1 MLDMLESQVITRIK
15 TQFSKKLKEKY
26 KNINFTTE
34 NKVDALPRF
43 PTVYIHEMPGAETGA
58 DLQGDAI
65 NAVWSSFQIEVT
77 ANTKMNEAKEVMDEV
92 VKIMKTMRFQVTYM
106 PEFQNTDSVYRRVA
120 RFRRIIGA
128 DDVL

>member
-15 TQFSKKLKEKY
+15 TQFSKKLKDRYPNLK
-26 KNINFTTE
+26 FT
-34 NKVDALPRF
+34 NSDRAD
-43 PTVYIHEMPGAETGA
+43 TVPK
-58 DLQGDAI
+58 
-65 NAVWSSFQIEVT
+65 FQIEVT
-77 ANTKMNEAKEVMDEV
+77 TNTKMDEAKEVMDEV
-92 VKIMKTMRFQVTYM
+92 VRIMKTMRFQVTSM

>member
-1 MLDMLESQVITRIK
+1 MLDMLESQVYTRIK
-15 TQFSKKLKEKY
+15 TQFPSKLKEKY

-43 PTVYIHEMPGAETGA
+43 PTVYIHEMPGMETGA
-58 DLQGDAI
+58 DLQGGTI

-77 ANTKMNEAKEVMDEV
+77 TNTKQSDTKEVMDEV
-92 VKIMKTMRFQVTYM
+92 VKIMKKMRFQVISM
-106 PEFQNTDSVYRRVA
+106 PEFQNTDSIYRRVA